1 MRQMSLE
8 TLEQAFNVNA
18 IVAILNHKYA
28 VNHDNEDKVEVLTEV
43 LNEVKLL
50 LQPTVNDEVH

>member
-1 MRQMSLE
+1 MSLD
-8 TLEQAFNVNA
+8 TLEQAFNINA

-28 VNHDNEDKVEVLTEV
+28 ANHDNHDKAEILTEI

>member
-1 MRQMSLE
+1 MPLE

-28 VNHDNEDKVEVLTEV
+28 VNHDNHDKAEVLTEV

-50 LQPTVNDEVH
+50 LQPVVNNEVH